1 MQELVV
7 KKLKKTQRA
16 QTAYPVSFQV
26 DDIAEYVSV
35 NTFNIV
41 NLSPTKINIIY
52 FHNQDAPPQ
61 SSPMMQVYHVIN
73 TAKALDTWQDKL
85 RLIRTGVDAG
95 NMKVPA
101 RAIL

>member
-35 NTFNIV
+35 TTFNITYIDW
-41 NLSPTKINIIY
+41 L
-52 FHNQDAPPQ
+52 F
-61 SSPMMQVYHVIN
+61 
-73 TAKALDTWQDKL
+73 
-85 RLIRTGVDAG
+85 GC
-95 NMKVPA
+95 
-101 RAIL
+101 